1 MEKEPILIL
10 THNGWGQAL
19 IKSVRMIVGEIK
31 DVYEVPL
38 QAEDSL
44 ADYIARVKEQI
55 DQLQWSKNLL
65 ILTDIK
71 GGTPSNVALRIS
83 KDYQV
88 ITISGLC
95 ASMLLEAVMKQ
106 EEGGFTRELAQEIQT
121 AVVESCQVLELP
133 QIQK

>member
-10 THNGWGQAL
+10 THDGWGQAL
-19 IKSVRMIVGEIK
+19 LKSVRMIVGEIK
-31 DVYEVPL
+31 NVYEVPL

-44 ADYIARVKEQI
+44 PEYIAKVKEQVN
-55 DQLQWSKNLL
+55 QLQWSKKLL

-83 KDYQV
+83 KDYEIV
-88 ITISGLC
+88 AISGLC

-106 EEGGFTRELAQEIQT
+106 EAGGFTRELAQEIQT
-121 AVVESCQVLELP
+121 AVIESCQVLELP
-133 QIQK
+133 QIKK

>member
-55 DQLQWSKNLL
+55 DQLQWSKHLL

-88 ITISGLC
+88 IAISGLC

>member
-19 IKSVRMIVGEIK
+19 VKSVRMIVGEIK

-55 DQLQWSKNLL
+55 DQLHWSKNLL

-83 KDYQV
+83 KDYEV
-88 ITISGLC
+88 IAISGLC

-106 EEGGFTRELAQEIQT
+106 EAGGFTRELAQEIQT

>member
-19 IKSVRMIVGEIK
+19 VKSVRMIVGEIK

-83 KDYQV
+83 KDYEV
-88 ITISGLC
+88 IAISGLC

-106 EEGGFTRELAQEIQT
+106 EAGGFTRELAQEIQT

>member
-1 MEKEPILIL
+1 MEKQPILIL

-19 IKSVRMIVGEIK
+19 VKSVRMIVGEIK
-31 DVYEVPL
+31 NVYEVPL

-83 KDYQV
+83 KDYEV
-88 ITISGLC
+88 IAISGLC

-106 EEGGFTRELAQEIQT
+106 EAGGFTRELAQEIQT